1 MMLPTTP
8 WPRNTWDPHLN
19 RLQVL
24 LQPREDFEPLEWPL
38 ASSPQE
44 LRIWL

>member
-1 MMLPTTP
+1 
-8 WPRNTWDPHLN
+8 
-19 RLQVL
+19 VL